1 MAYKSEEIEAI
12 FEKILVKIESGQSL
26 RSILREEDMP
36 SSRTF
41 FQWVDSDESKIKRYA
56 RATEIRSEMK
66 FESIQDDYLEKPQRD
81 PESGRIDPAWVNLQR
96 LKIDAKKWEL
106 AKLMPKKY
114 GDKQETT
121 HVFETPIFT
130 GIDLNVQKNNGTG
143 KDSQS

>member
-1 MAYKSEEIEAI
+1 MAYKPEQIETI
-12 FEKILVKIESGQSL
+12 FDKILLKIELGQSI
-26 RSILREEDMP
+26 RSILKEDGMP

-41 FQWVDSDESKIKRYA
+41 FEWIDSDESKIKRYA

-66 FESIQDDYLEKPQRD
+66 FESIQDDYLEPPQRD

-121 HVFETPIFT
+121 HVFETPIFN
-130 GIDLNVQKNNGTG
+130 GINLNVSKDNGPG
-143 KDSQS
+143 KDS